1 MDKIRQRLKDKKRI
15 VIKLGTS
22 TIVHPETGDINYT
35 KLEKLVRFV
44 CDLKNQDKEVVIVSS
59 GAIGVGVSTLGM
71 VRRPK
76 TTSLR
81 QACAAIGQGQLMMV
95 YQKLFAEYH
104 KTAAQVLLTF
114 DVITNPVRRQ
124 NSINTFNELLQLNVV
139 PVVNENDTVATE
151 EIEFGDND
159 VMSAIVASLIKADLV
174 VLLSDIEGL
183 YTDDP
188 RNNPDAKKI
197 DTVEEITPELMKM
210 GKGSGTNYGT
220 GGMASKLVAAT
231 IACDSGADMAIING
245 QTIDNLIALFDG
257 EVIGTVF
264 KAHKQKDFDLI
275 EYLRDKTYLNV

>member
-1 MDKIRQRLKDKKRI
+1 MEKIRQRLKDKNRI

-71 VRRPK
+71 AKRPK

-188 RNNPDAKKI
+188 RNNPDAEKI

-245 QTIDNLIALFDG
+245 KTIDNLIELFDG